1 MQLRDLETILGCSV
15 NGKMPGTAQI
25 VKIVDDSRLVGPGTV
40 FVAIRGAQ
48 VDGHDFISQAVSK
61 GCMAVVA
68 EKFSVDLQSIDIPL
82 FLVDDSRAVLGNLAA
97 FWNGYPGKNLHLIG
111 LTGTNGKTTTSWL
124 IERVLQQAGRK
135 VGVIGTVNYRYP
147 DEDGLS
153 VVLPAPLTTPGPL
166 QLQSLL
172 KEMVHAGVSHVIIEI
187 SSHALDQKRLAGITF
202 DVALFT
208 NLSRDHLDYH
218 QDMEAYFKAKKKLFT
233 EYLKPSGTAVV
244 VVDSATQTRS
254 GGYGSRLVQEL
265 GENVV
270 TVGVTDKCMIK
281 GEQLQQGLNGISC
294 TLAIGEQRYPMELQ
308 LTGYHNG
315 LNMLAAAGV
324 AHALDIETND
334 ILQGLEAIKS
344 VPGRLER
351 VTFSGLPAEEL
362 PAVFVDYAHTPDGLE
377 NVLETMKTITP
388 GKLICVFGC
397 GGDRDQGKRSLMGEV
412 AAQLAD
418 VVIISSDN
426 PRGEDPM
433 KIIADVERGVRR
445 SKRKRISRQE
455 LFFSDTPGGA
465 YLVEADRAAAIHLA
479 CRLGQSGDVVIIA
492 GKGHEQYQ
500 INGIKKKFFDDR
512 LEVKNGLA
520 RWTISHLLAATGG
533 RLTGGDTPEILAG
546 ISTDTRT
553 LQAGDVYLALRG
565 ESFDGHDFIQTAVS
579 KGAGALIVDRED
591 IGKIPIPAVVVT
603 DTLKALGDLAAYR
616 RKLFAD
622 GVQIVALTGSSGKTT
637 VKEMAATILEQFY
650 PTSEDAP
657 QAVLKTHGNFNNLI
671 GLPLSLLPLN
681 AGHKVAVLEMGM
693 NHAGEIERLTEIA
706 DPDIACINN
715 IQAAHLEGL
724 GSIEGVAKAKGE
736 LFAGLR
742 TDAVQVINYDDP
754 QVVRL
759 AKKYQGKKIGYGVTA
774 AGRRRKPVVKVTR
787 IAGLGEHGSRFTLHI
802 GEWKK
807 RITLAA
813 PGIHNV
819 HNAAAATALCHAAG
833 VDEQSIVAGLS
844 RYTAVDKRMQFMQ
857 MPGGLRVLND
867 SYNANPASMAAALRT
882 VATFGTDCRRVA
894 ALGDMLELG
903 DGAAEAH
910 REIGRLAVDL
920 GFDML
925 AVTGALSSEI
935 VAGARE
941 RGMAKEQIL
950 ECIDTVSIA
959 DWLYHMLISGRLSQD
974 DWLLVKGSRGMRME
988 NLLVELQNRFDPAHA
1003 KA

>member
-1 MQLRDLETILGCSV
+1 MKLQDLETILGSPV
-15 NGKMPGTAQI
+15 NGKMAGTAQL
-25 VKIVDDSRLVGPGTV
+25 VKVVADSRQVVPGTL
-40 FVAIRGAQ
+40 FVAVRGAQ
-48 VDGHDFISQAVSK
+48 VDGHDFIGQAVVK
-61 GCMAVVA
+61 GCLAVVA
-68 EKFSVDLQSIDIPL
+68 ESFSKDLQVLDIPL
-82 FLVDDSRAVLGNLAA
+82 FQVSDSHAALGNLAA
-97 FWNGYPGKNLHLIG
+97 AWNGYPAQKLHLIG

-124 IERVLQQAGRK
+124 IERILQQAGFR
-135 VGVIGTVNYRYP
+135 VGVIGTVNYRYQ
-147 DEDGLS
+147 DEEGNP
-153 VVLPAPLTTPGPL
+153 VVQPAPLTTPDPL
-166 QLQSLL
+166 QLQALL
-172 KEMVHAGVSHVIIEI
+172 KEMANAGVSHVIIEA

-218 QDMEAYFKAKKKLFT
+218 RDMEAYFDAKRKLFT
-233 EYLKPSGTAVV
+233 EYLKPTGTAVV
-244 VVDSATQTRS
+244 VVDSVTQS
-254 GGYGSRLVQEL
+254 EGYGNRLVQEL
-265 GENVV
+265 GENVI
-270 TVGVTDKCMIK
+270 TVGVTEKCMIK
-281 GEQLQQGLNGISC
+281 GEQLQQGLRGISC
-294 TLAIGEQRYPMELQ
+294 TLAIGEQRYPMESQ

-324 AHALDIETND
+324 AYALDIEAED
-334 ILQGLEAIKS
+334 ILHGLAAIKS

-351 VTFSGLPAEEL
+351 VLLSGSPAEDL

-388 GKLICVFGC
+388 ERLICLFGC
-397 GGDRDQGKRSLMGEV
+397 GGDRDQGKRPLMGEV
-412 AAQLAD
+412 AGRLAD
-418 VVIISSDN
+418 VVIVSSDN
-426 PRGEDPM
+426 PRSEDPM
-433 KIIADVERGVRR
+433 KIIAEVERGVRR
-445 SKRKRISRQE
+445 SGKQLCLMQE
-455 LFFSDTPGGA
+455 LFSPDNAPSG
-465 YLVEADRAAAIHLA
+465 YLVEADRTKAIHLA
-479 CRLGQSGDVVIIA
+479 CSLSQSGDVVIIA

-500 INGIKKKFFDDR
+500 INGMKKKFFDDR
-512 LEVKNGLA
+512 LQAKNGLA
-520 RWTISHLLAATGG
+520 RWTVSHLLAATGG
-533 RLTGGDTPEILAG
+533 RLIGMDTPEMLAG
-546 ISTDTRT
+546 ISTDTRA
-553 LQAGDVYLALRG
+553 LQTGDVYLALRG
-565 ESFDGHDFIQTAVS
+565 ESFDGHDFVLAAVN
-579 KGAGALIVDRED
+579 KGAGALIVDQEPTV
-591 IGKIPIPAVVVT
+591 KVNIPVVVVA

-616 RKLFAD
+616 RRLLAD
-622 GVQIVALTGSSGKTT
+622 GVQVVALTGSSGKTT

-650 PTSEDAP
+650 PAAEDAP
-657 QAVLKTHGNFNNLI
+657 QAVLKTQGNFNNLI

-681 AGHKVAVLEMGM
+681 AEHKVAVLEMGM
-693 NHAGEIERLTEIA
+693 NQVGEIERLTEIA

-724 GSIEGVAKAKGE
+724 GSIEGVAAAKGE

-742 TDAVQVINYDDP
+742 ADAVQVINYDDP
-754 QVVRL
+754 QVVRV
-759 AKKYQGKKIGYGVTA
+759 AKKYQGQKIGYGVTA

-802 GEWKK
+802 GDWKK

-833 VDEQSIVAGLS
+833 VDEKSIVAGLGK
-844 RYTAVDKRMQFMQ
+844 YTAVDKRMQFMQ

-894 ALGDMLELG
+894 ALGDMFELG
-903 DGAAEAH
+903 EGAAAAH
-910 REIGRLAVDL
+910 RAVGRLVVDL

-925 AVTGALSSEI
+925 AVTGELSSEI

-988 NLLVELQNRFDPAHA
+988 NLLVELQNRFDPAHG
-1003 KA
+1003 KG